1 MGASVAAL
9 CPSAGLCRRA
19 NATSM
24 NCNRRGFLRT
34 LVAATAALPL
44 TATLPDLLL
53 AHAATTEDQDD
64 NGQFLEQLERA
75 CFEFFWNEADPFTGL
90 VRDRAAAD
98 GGDTRSTASIA
109 ATGFGLTA
117 LCIGHSRGYRR
128 AAEIAER
135 AEATLDFLLNRAAQ
149 HEGFFYHFLDIHNG
163 ERARFSELSPMDTA
177 ILLCGVLTCRQYFE
191 SARLRSLAAQLY
203 ERVHWP
209 WALNRGN
216 TFALSWHPEYGFSPL
231 RWDTYCE
238 SMMLYLLALGAPRH
252 AISAQCWR
260 NIRRPWIK
268 YGEYQF
274 IAGASPLFVHQ
285 FSHAW
290 FDFRGRQDGYADYFA
305 NSVIAC
311 QAHRLFCRQLSSRFS
326 SYSDG
331 VWGITSSDSRQ
342 GYVAWGGPPRQGP
355 IDGTIVPAAL
365 AGSLPF
371 VFEDA
376 LGVLKSL
383 RARYGKAI
391 WKRYGFVDAFNPLLG
406 WTSGDVLGIDVGI
419 SLLMAENA
427 RGEFVWQTFMRNPE
441 ARVAMERAGFSQLQC
456 APMLYAVDQAAALAA
471 ENSGKVLAKGQRPAA
486 AKS

>member
-1 MGASVAAL
+1 MDY
-9 CPSAGLCRRA
+9 
-19 NATSM
+19 T
-24 NCNRRGFLRT
+24 RRGFLRT
-34 LVAATAALPL
+34 LVVGAAALPL
-44 TATLPDLLL
+44 AGIRPDLLL
-53 AHAATTEDQDD
+53 AQAHKPNDQE
-64 NGQFLEQLERA
+64 FLEELERA

-109 ATGFGLTA
+109 ATGFGLSA
-117 LCIGHSRGYRR
+117 LCIGHHRGYRPR
-128 AAEIAER
+128 TEIAER
-135 AEATLDFLLNRAAQ
+135 AEATLEFLLNHAAH
-149 HEGFFYHFLDIHNG
+149 HEGFFYHFLDIRNG
-163 ERARFSELSPMDTA
+163 GRERFSELSPMDTA
-177 ILLCGVLTCRQYFE
+177 ILLCGVLTCREYFE
-191 SARLRSLAAQLY
+191 SVRLQSRAEQIY
-203 ERVHWP
+203 ERVRWP
-209 WALNRGN
+209 WALNGGS
-216 TFALSWHPEYGFSPL
+216 TFALSWRPEYGFSPL

-252 AISAQCWR
+252 PIAAECWR

-290 FDFRGRQDGYADYFA
+290 FDFRGLQDGYADYFA

-311 QAHRLFCRQLSSRFS
+311 EAQQLFCEHLSGRFS
-326 SYSDG
+326 SYSG
-331 VWGITSSDSRQ
+331 GLWGITSSDSRH
-342 GYVAWGGPPRQGP
+342 GYVAWGGPPMQGP
-355 IDGTIVPAAL
+355 IDGTIVPAAV

-376 LGVLKSL
+376 LNVLRTL

-406 WTSGDVLGIDVGI
+406 WASRDVLGIDVGI

-427 RGEFVWQTFMRNPE
+427 RSQFIWQAFMRNPE
-441 ARVAMERAGFSQLQC
+441 ARVAMERASFSPLKH
-456 APMLYAVDQAAALAA
+456 APALYAVDQPALAA
-471 ENSGKVLAKGQRPAA
+471 QDRNKVLANRLRRVA

>member
-1 MGASVAAL
+1 
-9 CPSAGLCRRA
+9 
-19 NATSM
+19 M
-24 NCNRRGFLRT
+24 NCTRRGFLRT
-34 LVAATAALPL
+34 LAAGAAALPL
-44 TATLPDLLL
+44 AGAVPDLLL
-53 AHAATTEDQDD
+53 AQEGRPTDQD
-64 NGQFLEQLERA
+64 FLEELERA

-117 LCIGHSRGYRR
+117 LCIGHRCGYGQS
-128 AAEIAER
+128 AEIEQR
-135 AEATLDFLLNRAAQ
+135 AEATLDFLLNHAPH
-149 HEGFFYHFLDIHNG
+149 HEGFFYHFLDIRNG
-163 ERARFSELSPMDTA
+163 QRERFCELSPMDTA

-191 SARLRSLAAQLY
+191 SARLRNLAEQIY
-203 ERVHWP
+203 ERVRWP
-209 WALNRGN
+209 WALNGGN
-216 TFALSWHPEYGFSPL
+216 TFALSWRPEYGFSPL

-238 SMMLYLLALGAPRH
+238 CMMLYLLALGAPRH
-252 AISAQCWR
+252 PIPGECWR

-268 YGEYQF
+268 YGDYQF

-311 QAHRLFCRQLSSRFS
+311 QAQRLFCRQLSSRFS
-326 SYSDG
+326 SYSNG
-331 VWGITSSDSRQ
+331 VWGITSSDSRH
-342 GYVAWGGPPRQGP
+342 GYVAWGGPPIEGP

-365 AGSLPF
+365 AGSLAF

-376 LGVLKSL
+376 LGVLRSL
-383 RARYGKAI
+383 RTRYGKAI

-406 WTSGDVLGIDVGI
+406 WSSRDVLGIDVGI

-427 RGEFVWQTFMRNPE
+427 RNQFVWQTFMRNPE
-441 ARVAMERAGFSQLQC
+441 ARVAMERAGFSQLQH
-456 APMLYAVDQAAALAA
+456 APGLYAVNQPAAPAA
-471 ENSGKVLAKGQRPAA
+471 QDPGKVLANRLRRSL